1 MANEPTLL
9 ARDEI
14 LGRPGWTRGRIERML
29 SPHDRE
35 EWRRGFYGD
44 YVVYYWLLE
53 RVAEAEGRF
62 AEDEEM
68 LRLARKEAAKKAAET
83 RRLHK
88 AMGLQS

>member
-1 MANEPTLL
+1 
-9 ARDEI
+9 
-14 LGRPGWTRGRIERML
+14 
-29 SPHDRE
+29 
-35 EWRRGFYGD
+35 
-44 YVVYYWLLE
+44 
-53 RVAEAEGRF
+53 VAEAEGRF